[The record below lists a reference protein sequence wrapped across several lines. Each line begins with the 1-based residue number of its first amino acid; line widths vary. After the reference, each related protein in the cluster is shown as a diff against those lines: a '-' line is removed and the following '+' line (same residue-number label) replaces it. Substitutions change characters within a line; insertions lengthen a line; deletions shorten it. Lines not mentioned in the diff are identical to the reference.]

1 MGVVSQRFLSLGTQ
15 GVDRLPRFV
24 KEPLPFG
31 LRLVCRLTQEGGA
44 LLVKLRVL
52 VLELVVLLFSLG
64 LFRVCVRELRGD
76 PLFPL
81 INCVE
86 DRLVKK
92 APRSE
97 EHTSELQSLRHLV
110 CRLLLE
116 KKKNQNNYNIQH
128 AVRPGLVS
136 VCSPLIAA

>member
-15 GVDRLPRFV
+15 GVGRLPRFV

-31 LRLVCRLTQEGGA
+31 PRLVCRLTQEGGA

-52 VLELVVLLFSLG
+52 VLELVVLLFSFS
-64 LFRVCVRELRGD
+64 LFRICVRELRGD

-92 APRSE
+92 APPYS
-97 EHTSELQSLRHLV
+97 HP
-110 CRLLLE
+110 RLPS
-116 KKKNQNNYNIQH
+116 
-128 AVRPGLVS
+128 A
-136 VCSPLIAA
+136 